1 MADKMTLEKFEEACE
16 IVGKVTNKTGLMYSQ
31 CFSEQ
36 TGNKVYLKPEN
47 MQKTGAFKIRGA
59 YYKISTLSEEDRQK
73 GLITASAGNHA
84 QGVAY
89 AARRL
94 KKPFLSSA
102 ITFSSYLSRSFSIR
116 LTDTRVDT
124 PFSCMVIPYSRSAA
138 FIVPRLWVITINC
151 VSLVSLCKYFAKR
164 STLESSSAASISS
177 RRQKGDG
184 FKF

>member
-73 GLITASAGNHA
+73 GPMRQESMA
-84 QGVAY
+84 V
-89 AARRL
+89 RL
-94 KKPFLSSA
+94 LS
-102 ITFSSYLSRSFSIR
+102 
-116 LTDTRVDT
+116 
-124 PFSCMVIPYSRSAA
+124 
-138 FIVPRLWVITINC
+138 
-151 VSLVSLCKYFAKR
+151 
-164 STLESSSAASISS
+164 
-177 RRQKGDG
+177 
-184 FKF
+184 